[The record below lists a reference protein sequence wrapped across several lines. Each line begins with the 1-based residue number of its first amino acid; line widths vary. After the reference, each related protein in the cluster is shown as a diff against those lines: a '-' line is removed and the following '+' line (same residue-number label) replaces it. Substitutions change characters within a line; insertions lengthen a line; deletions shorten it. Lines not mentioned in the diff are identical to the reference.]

1 MELRQLRCLV
11 AIVEAGSFTD
21 AAVELGLSQ
30 AQVSRTLAG
39 LENALG
45 VRLLRRTSRRIAPT
59 AAGTRVLARARR
71 VLAETDE
78 LVREATS
85 GEATSG
91 EAGVRVGHAWS
102 ALGRHTV
109 DFQRRWARTFPEVRL
124 QLVRTNSATAGL
136 AEGACDVAVVRSEPD
151 RKRFSDV
158 VVGLERRYC
167 AMATDDAWARRRFVR
182 LHDLAERTV
191 LLDRRAGSTTP
202 QLWPP
207 EHRPAFEHTSDVD
220 DWLTAVSS
228 GRVVGITSEATL
240 TQYRRSG
247 VVFRRVR
254 DAPPIPVRVL
264 WWRDERH
271 PHTGKVVDLLTELYR
286 G

>member
-1 MELRQLRCLV
+1 MDVELRQLRCLV
-11 AIVEAGSFTD
+11 AIVETGTFTD
-21 AAVELGLSQ
+21 AAGELGLSQ

-45 VRLLRRTSRRIAPT
+45 VRLLRRTSRQVTPT
-59 AAGTRVLARARR
+59 AAGTRILARARR
-71 VLAETDE
+71 VLAEAED
-78 LVREATS
+78 LVREATTGDAS
-85 GEATSG
+85 L
-91 EAGVRVGHAWS
+91 RVGHAWS
-102 ALGRHTV
+102 AMGRHTV
-109 DFQRRWARTFPEVRL
+109 AFQRRWARSWPQVRL

-136 AEGACDVAVVRSEPD
+136 GEGACDVAVVRSEPD
-151 RKRFSDV
+151 RRRFSGV

-182 LHDLAERTV
+182 LSDIAERTV
-191 LLDRRAGSTTP
+191 LIDRRAGSTTP
-202 QLWPP
+202 QLWP
-207 EHRPAFEHTSDVD
+207 EDQRPGFDYTADVD

-247 VVFRRVR
+247 VVFRPVR
-254 DAPPIPVRVL
+254 DAPPIPVRVI

-271 PHTGKVVDLLTELYR
+271 AHAGKVVDLLTELYR
-286 G
+286 R

>member
-1 MELRQLRCLV
+1 MDVELRQLRCLV
-11 AIVEAGSFTD
+11 AIVETGTFTD
-21 AAVELGLSQ
+21 AAGELGLSQ

-45 VRLLRRTSRRIAPT
+45 VRLLRRTSRQVTPT
-59 AAGTRVLARARR
+59 AAGTRILARARR
-71 VLAETDE
+71 VLAETEE
-78 LVREATS
+78 LVREATTGDAS
-85 GEATSG
+85 L
-91 EAGVRVGHAWS
+91 RVGHAWS
-102 ALGRHTV
+102 AMGRHTV
-109 DFQRRWARTFPEVRL
+109 AFQRRWAASWPEVRL

-136 AEGACDVAVVRSEPD
+136 GEGACDVAVVRSEPD
-151 RKRFSDV
+151 RRRFSGV

-167 AMATDDAWARRRFVR
+167 AMATDDRWARRRFVR
-182 LHDLAERTV
+182 LADIAERTV

-202 QLWPP
+202 QLWP
-207 EHRPAFEHTSDVD
+207 EDQRPAFEDTTDVD

-247 VVFRRVR
+247 VVFRPVR
-254 DAPPIPVRVL
+254 DAPPIPVRVI

-271 PHTGKVVDLLTELYR
+271 THAGKVVDLLTELYR
-286 G
+286 R